1 MAEDNKYQVI
11 SQNLIPALGGKENIQ
26 QFFHCITRLR
36 FKVKDPSKVDNSAV
50 KKIPGIIGTQWMN
63 DQFQVIIGQDVD
75 DAYRKICEDYGFEE
89 TAAVE
94 ENLDKDLGKK
104 KFSWKAFFQ
113 ALSACIIPLLP
124 MLIAGG
130 MIKAVI
136 LALSTFNL
144 MDPASG
150 TYVTLNFVSNV
161 PFYFLPIAVGYT
173 GAKQFGANPAI
184 GMMLGGILIH
194 PTLIQMVS
202 NGDAG
207 SIFGL
212 SIPAYSYTSTI
223 FPMVLTMFVASY
235 VEKFFAKYSPKA
247 IRSIVEPTCTI
258 LVMLP
263 IELCAL
269 APLGNYISHYLGI
282 FIMFLYNTIGPFGMA
297 LFAAFSPYL
306 VMTGMHLALDPYTAD
321 ALATTGKEM
330 FVGPAM
336 FVRNFNQGIASLVV
350 AVKAKDKDVKSTAV
364 SCAISAIFA
373 GITEPALFGIN
384 LKYRKPLYCAMFGSF
399 FGGLYAGF
407 THVARYAYGGSGIFG
422 LAVFVGDDPMNLVH
436 ELIAVAISA
445 VITFAVGMVYVKPED
460 LTEEAAAKR

>member
-1 MAEDNKYQVI
+1 MAEKFKELAE
-11 SQNLIPALGGKENIQ
+11 NLIDDVGGKENVT

-36 FKVKDPSKVDNSAV
+36 FKVKDTSKVDDAAI
-50 KKIPGIIGTQWMN
+50 KKLHGVIGTQWMN
-63 DQFQVIIGQDVD
+63 DQYQVIIGQDVD
-75 DAYRKICEDYGFEE
+75 DAYKLICKQYGFEE
-89 TAAVE
+89 TAAID
-94 ENLDKDLGKK
+94 ENLDAGMKKKK

-136 LALSTFNL
+136 LALSTFGL
-144 MDPASG
+144 MNAEGG
-150 TYVTLNFVSNV
+150 TYITLNFVSNV
-161 PFYFLPIAVGYT
+161 PFYFLPIAIGYT

-194 PTLIQMVS
+194 PTLIEMV
-202 NGDAG
+202 NAGDAG
-207 SIFGL
+207 SIYGL
-212 SIPAYSYTSTI
+212 NIPEYSYASTI
-223 FPMVLTMFVASY
+223 FPMILTMFVAGY
-235 VEKFFAKYSPKA
+235 VERFFAKVSPKA
-247 IRSIVEPTCTI
+247 VRSVLEPTLTI
-258 LVMLP
+258 LVMIP
-263 IELCAL
+263 IELCLL
-269 APLGNYISHYLGI
+269 APLGNYISKYLGI
-282 FIMFLYNTIGPFGMA
+282 AIMFLYDTIGPFGMA

-306 VMTGMHLALDPYTAD
+306 VMTGMHLCLDPYTAD

-336 FVRNFNQGIASLVV
+336 FVRNFNQGVSCVVV
-350 AVKAKDKDVKSTAV
+350 AIKAKHDENLRSTAV
-364 SCAISAIFA
+364 SCAISAICA

-422 LAVFVGDDPMNLVH
+422 LAVFVGDDPMNLVN

-445 VITFAVGMVYVKPED
+445 VITFIVGMIFIKPED
-460 LTEEAAAKR
+460 LTEEAANR